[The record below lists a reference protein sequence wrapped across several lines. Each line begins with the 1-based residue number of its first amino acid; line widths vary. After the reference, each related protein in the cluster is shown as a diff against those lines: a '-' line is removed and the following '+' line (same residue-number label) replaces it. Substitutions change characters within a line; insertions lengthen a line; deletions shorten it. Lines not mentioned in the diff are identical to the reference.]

1 MRLGQ
6 SPLIRRFWLGLCLG
20 LTLWIAGC
28 GGAGSKVNEFFP
40 KRLVV
45 LGDEISY
52 VGCTVVNGVC
62 HGTDER
68 LDRFSLNYD
77 SPPTSTLPFFNNWVV
92 MLARWYGLSI
102 DQIIESSYVTSG
114 EANAV
119 NRRMARKGATV
130 SSIRSQADGLPAYQD
145 GDLLIIAGGANDI
158 LCVVRNTNT
167 SNCASTQLRPGLDPY
182 KMIASAQA
190 SSLGNDKALRIIS
203 AAHSYQQLALDMLA
217 RGHRNIFVVPV
228 YDFSN
233 SPDLNSFCMGCSAVE
248 LRTATTLFNIALRA
262 FTDAQGA
269 PLTFSPGQARIL
281 LTTGYTASDS
291 QYVNVTQF
299 TGVVGSFVYGFNLS
313 ASICG
318 SRYSVDFARDN
329 CSWNGLF
336 AETSGIAPVYNGT
349 TYPDT
354 VTGAARPA
362 YLGSAGRVVYAA
374 DFYLAPPVQAAIGG
388 MFYTFMRGFQGW

>member
-6 SPLIRRFWLGLCLG
+6 SPLVRRFWLGLSLG

-28 GGAGSKVNEFFP
+28 GGAGSKVDEFLP
-40 KRLVV
+40 RRVVV

-62 HGTDER
+62 QGTHEL

-77 SPPTSTLPFFNNWVV
+77 SVPTSSLPFFNNWVT
-92 MLARWYGLSI
+92 MLATWYGLGV
-102 DQIIESSYVTSG
+102 DKIIESTYVASG
-114 EANAV
+114 DANAV
-119 NRRMARKGATV
+119 NRRLARKGATV
-130 SSIRSQADGLPAYQD
+130 SLIRSQADGLPTYQA
-145 GDLLIIAGGANDI
+145 GDMLIIAGGAHDI

-167 SNCASTQLRPGLDPY
+167 SNCSSSQLRPGLDPY

-233 SPDLNSFCMGCSAVE
+233 SPDLNSFCNGCSAVE

-262 FTDAQGA
+262 FTDAQGS

-299 TGVVGSFVYGFNLS
+299 TSVLGSFVYGFTLN

-336 AETSGIAPVYNGT
+336 AEASGFSPVYNGT
-349 TYPDT
+349 TYPDS
-354 VTGAARPA
+354 VTGATRPA
-362 YLGSAGRVVYAA
+362 YLDSAGRVVYAA
-374 DFYLAPPVQAAIGG
+374 DFYLAPPVQTAIGG
-388 MFYTFMRGFQGW
+388 MFYPFMRGFQGW